1 MVSDIS
7 SYEESILKERQ
18 EDEYM
23 HLDFR
28 NATSGD
34 ATYTGGRFLV
44 AETPKEGKLVVDF
57 NQAYNPPCAYTDYA
71 TCPLPPPENHLP
83 VRIEAG
89 EEAYRGIHGTAH

>member
-1 MVSDIS
+1 MEEKIGYSLVYMVSDIS

-28 NATSGD
+28 DTTNGD
-34 ATYTGGRFLV
+34 TTYIGGRFLI
-44 AETPKEGKLVVDF
+44 AEMPKDGKIVVDF

-71 TCPLPPPENHLP
+71 ACPLPP
-83 VRIEAG
+83 
-89 EEAYRGIHGTAH
+89 T

>member
-28 NATSGD
+28 DATSGD

-44 AETPKEGKLVVDF
+44 AEMPKEGKLLWTSIRLITRP
-57 NQAYNPPCAYTDYA
+57 ALIRIM
-71 TCPLPPPENHLP
+71 LPALCLRLKI
-83 VRIEAG
+83 VC
-89 EEAYRGIHGTAH
+89 